1 LKHFREGKD
10 HHYFFHRDLYAFV
23 SVDRRKILS
32 TTLNEAGYLKRAI
45 FGITAVALFLVYRPY
60 WIALPWLGMAAT
72 AWGRVE
78 RERLLGRIILLQLL
92 NETFE
97 KPSEN
102 SINEPNI
109 RDRTSAARVL
119 SLRREKELVEILA
132 FLSASTDDP
141 SKVIAVCVEEGHNG
155 NALVVRMAVNNGGL
169 ENVKDGFEKMARVLE
184 RAATQ
189 GHSLYF

>member
-1 LKHFREGKD
+1 VIEKKNF
-10 HHYFFHRDLYAFV
+10 A
-23 SVDRRKILS
+23 RRIQHCRCGLP
-32 TTLNEAGYLKRAI
+32 
-45 FGITAVALFLVYRPY
+45 AVALFLIFRLH
-60 WIALPWLGMAAT
+60 WIALPWLGMAVT

-109 RDRTSAARVL
+109 RDGTSSARVL

-132 FLSASTDDP
+132 FLSASTDNP
-141 SKVIAVCVEEGHNG
+141 SKVGAVCVEEGHNG

>member
-1 LKHFREGKD
+1 VICMHL
-10 HHYFFHRDLYAFV
+10 
-23 SVDRRKILS
+23 SLS
-32 TTLNEAGYLKRAI
+32 TAVKYWVRRYTKRGISNELPI
-45 FGITAVALFLVYRPY
+45 FGITAVAFLLVFRLH
-60 WIALPWLGMAAT
+60 WIAPPWLGMAAT

-102 SINEPNI
+102 SINELNI
-109 RDRTSAARVL
+109 RDETSSARVL

-141 SKVIAVCVEEGHNG
+141 SKVMAACVEEGHNS

-169 ENVKDGFEKMARVLE
+169 ESVKDGFEKMARVLE

-189 GHSLYF
+189 GNSLYF